1 MKQFMLKNKAAIAGV
16 MALVAFGIF
25 SLSFQ
30 DTPYVKAI
38 MDNQEQP
45 QDTTKKK
52 KNSMTMKE
60 FDQLSET
67 LDKQVLEQ
75 LKQVDML
82 KVQQDIEKSLKEL
95 NVDRII
101 ESVEQSLKSAN
112 IEKALE
118 EVKAQMREMDL
129 DDLNGEVGTALAQAK
144 KELKKASE
152 EVKKINT
159 AQLRQEL
166 EKAKLDIEKNKEE
179 IQKID
184 MDKIMKEA
192 SEGIDKAKKE
202 LKRTRQ
208 MFTEMEKD
216 GLIDT
221 KKGFKVEY
229 KKKEL
234 FINGVKQPQ
243 QVTDKYRSYFNE
255 DEDDFELS
263 IDGEQ

>member
-101 ESVEQSLKSAN
+101 ESVEQSLKTAN

-166 EKAKLDIEKNKEE
+166 EKAKLDKRTDLGGDIMIHGKSATIGCIPVGDKNIEEIFILATKAKNKNFPIIIAPHDFRTNKTFPE
-179 IQKID
+179 IV
-184 MDKIMKEA
+184 
-192 SEGIDKAKKE
+192 GISWDNE
-202 LKRTRQ
+202 L
-208 MFTEMEKD
+208 
-216 GLIDT
+216 
-221 KKGFKVEY
+221 Y
-229 KKKEL
+229 KKISDEL
-234 FINGVKQPQ
+234 NNFKN
-243 QVTDKYRSYFNE
+243 
-255 DEDDFELS
+255 
-263 IDGEQ
+263 